1 MSSTLDLNAILGQIG
16 RDKGI
21 SREILVEAIESAM
34 LSAARKHFGH
44 SLNLETKFND
54 ETGEI
59 EVVQFKTVVEKV
71 EDPATQVGLQEAR
84 AEFDPDAM
92 IGDELG
98 KKLQTEA
105 LGRIAAQTAKQVIIQ
120 KVRDAE
126 RGVIFEEYKN
136 SKGELINGIV
146 QRYDR
151 GNVLVNLGRTEA
163 LLPKR
168 EQISRERY
176 RQGDR
181 IRGMILDIDRSARG
195 PQIILTRSH
204 PDFLKK
210 LFALEVPEIAEG
222 IIEIKTVA
230 REPGERAKIAV
241 YSNDTSVD
249 PVGACVGIKG
259 SRVQAVV
266 QELRGERIDII
277 TWTMDEPSFVARAL
291 SPAEVSRVVVDEDDH
306 SMEVIVPDEQ
316 LSLAIGRR
324 GQNVKLASK
333 LTGWKIDVRSV
344 SVAEDETKRAR
355 TSLEAIP
362 GIAFNQAEALFQH
375 GYRGAQEV
383 ADTPLEE
390 LMEIDGF
397 SAEVASEILKNAKEF
412 AERQA
417 REATEA
423 IIAAG
428 GVPPTDLD
436 KLMLAAELKSKL
448 LSGGY
453 TTIQSLVSAENDEL
467 LKVSGINDID
477 IDMIKAATDAFFRPP
492 SAGRYDRGERRSPD
506 SGGAPRSFGDR

>member
-1 MSSTLDLNAILGQIG
+1 MSIDLNAILGQIG

-21 SREILVEAIESAM
+21 DKQILVEAVESAM

-44 SLNLETKFND
+44 NLNLETKFNE

-59 EVVQFKTVVEKV
+59 EVVQFKTVVEAV
-71 EDPATQVGLQEAR
+71 EDDSTQISVDDAR
-84 AEFDPDAM
+84 REFDAEAM
-92 IGDELG
+92 VGDELG
-98 KKLQTEA
+98 KKLNTVA

-126 RGVIFEEYKN
+126 RGVIYEEFKD

-151 GNVLVNLGRTEA
+151 GNVIVNLGRTEA

-181 IRGMILDIDRSARG
+181 LRSMILDIDRSARG

-210 LFALEVPEIAEG
+210 LFSLEVPEIAEG
-222 IIEIKTVA
+222 VIEIKGVA

-241 YSNDTSVD
+241 YSSDPSVD

-277 TWTMDEPSFVARAL
+277 TWTPDEPSYVARAL
-291 SPAEVSRVVVDEDDH
+291 SPAEVARVVVDEDEH
-306 SMEVIVPDEQ
+306 SMEVIVADDQ

-344 SVAEDETKRAR
+344 SIAEEEAKRAR
-355 TSLEAIP
+355 ASLEQIP
-362 GIAFNQAEALFQH
+362 GIVFTDAEMLYQE
-375 GYRGAQEV
+375 GYRSAKEV
-383 ADTPLEE
+383 ADANLED
-390 LMEIDGF
+390 LMEIEGF
-397 SAEVASEILKNAKEF
+397 TSEKASALLHN
-412 AERQA
+412 A
-417 REATEA
+417 REYSERLGDEGGLEA
-423 IIAAG
+423 SAAA
-428 GVPPTDLD
+428 PSITDLD
-436 KLMLAAELKSKL
+436 KLKITPELRDRL
-448 LSGGY
+448 IANGF
-453 TTIQSLVSAENDEL
+453 TTIQSLVVAEQDALRAIEGMGDPE
-467 LKVSGINDID
+467 VDA
-477 IDMIKAATDAFFRPP
+477 IKEATDAFFKH
-492 SAGRYDRGERRSPD
+492 SAFSIHKESR
-506 SGGAPRSFGDR
+506 